1 MSVRSV
7 SRSIAHA
14 MRGLQYI
21 YVHEQNFRIQL
32 WIAFFVLGVMVWLD
46 IAPNQQIIV
55 LLLIATVLT
64 LEVLNSVL
72 EKFVDIIKP
81 RLAYQVQVVKD
92 MMAAMVLIASFF
104 SIVIGILILA
114 PPFLE
119 IMLK

>member
-1 MSVRSV
+1 
-7 SRSIAHA
+7 
-14 MRGLQYI
+14 
-21 YVHEQNFRIQL
+21 
-32 WIAFFVLGVMVWLD
+32 
-46 IAPNQQIIV
+46 
-55 LLLIATVLT
+55 
-64 LEVLNSVL
+64 L